1 MKDKDA
7 CRAAGH
13 GVQSR
18 TQLSDP
24 TARGGAGAGGL
35 DRELEGEPAHG
46 QARLP
51 TPPARETA
59 AAHAHHKDEGRSL
72 CKRGCPRG
80 KELDTDPT
88 AGVRTGPQKQC
99 RTVTPPLLKLAE

>member
-7 CRAAGH
+7 CRATGH

-24 TARGGAGAGGL
+24 TARGGAGAARL

-59 AAHAHHKDEGRSL
+59 AAHTHRKDEGHSL
-72 CKRGCPRG
+72 
-80 KELDTDPT
+80 
-88 AGVRTGPQKQC
+88 
-99 RTVTPPLLKLAE
+99 

>member
-1 MKDKDA
+1 MVKDKDA

-24 TARGGAGAGGL
+24 TARGGAGTGGL
-35 DRELEGEPAHG
+35 ERELEGEPAHR

-51 TPPARETA
+51 APPARETA
-59 AAHAHHKDEGRSL
+59 AAQAHRKDEGHSL
-72 CKRGCPRG
+72 
-80 KELDTDPT
+80 
-88 AGVRTGPQKQC
+88 
-99 RTVTPPLLKLAE
+99 

>member
-7 CRAAGH
+7 CRATGH

-24 TARGGAGAGGL
+24 TARGGAGAAGLDRELEGEPAHGQAGPPTLGAGAGGL
-35 DRELEGEPAHG
+35 ERELEGEPAHG

-59 AAHAHHKDEGRSL
+59 AAHTHRKDEGHSL
-72 CKRGCPRG
+72 
-80 KELDTDPT
+80 
-88 AGVRTGPQKQC
+88 
-99 RTVTPPLLKLAE
+99 